1 MRASP
6 MVVIALSALAGCR
19 AKSPAPLLPDEWTL
33 RSVRVDTARGAA
45 AAMISSN
52 DSLATLAGLGILERG
67 GNAVDAAVAVGYAL
81 AVTYP
86 EAGNIGG
93 GGFMLIRMADG
104 RRAAID
110 FREVAP
116 LGATRDMY
124 VDAAGDAT
132 DRGRVGHLAS
142 GVPGTVAGLSAAL
155 ERHGTMT
162 LADVMQPAIRLASE
176 GFRVDSA
183 MHRSLVSNAGR
194 IMPYAGAAL
203 FYPNG
208 EPLAEGALLV
218 QPDLARTLRAIA
230 ARGPSGFYS
239 GEVADS
245 LVAEMR
251 RGGGL
256 ITHQDL
262 AGYRPLW
269 REPLV
274 GTYRGR
280 TLLTMPPSSSGGVTM
295 LETLAILEALGPLP
309 PFGSTAWAHRV
320 SEALRRAFL
329 DRNDQLG
336 DPAFVD
342 NPVARLTSEEYARV
356 LARSIDPARASVSLA
371 LAEARAKAR
380 AEGTETTHFS
390 VVDRHGNV
398 VSTTYTINDIWGSG
412 VWVRGAG
419 FFLNDEMD
427 DFSARP
433 GKPNQFGLVQG
444 ERNAIAPGKRM
455 LSSMTPTIVLDASG
469 APLLIIGSRGGP
481 RIITSTLLV
490 ISNVID
496 QGMSLPDAMAAPRI
510 HHQALPDSLRYE
522 AGGLAQAVLDS
533 LRAMG
538 HAVGPAPWAPGG
550 YSGRVHAVMRMGDG
564 WIGVV
569 DPRTSGLAK
578 GVE

>member
-1 MRASP
+1 VTTRAP
-6 MVVIALSALAGCR
+6 AALALAATLLAGCR
-19 AKSPAPLLPDEWTL
+19 GRSTAPLVPDEWTL
-33 RSVRVDTARGAA
+33 RSAHTDTARGPT
-45 AAMISSN
+45 AAMISTN
-52 DSLATLAGLGILERG
+52 DSLATMAGLEILRRG
-67 GNAVDAAVAVGYAL
+67 GNAVDAAVSVAYAL

-104 RRAAID
+104 RRAALD

-116 LGATRDMY
+116 LAATRDMFI
-124 VDAAGDAT
+124 DSAGNVT
-132 DRGRVGHLAS
+132 DRSRLGHLAS
-142 GVPGTVAGLSAAL
+142 GVPGTVAGLSEAL
-155 ERHGTMT
+155 QRHGTMK

-183 MHRSLVSNAGR
+183 MHRSLRSNAAR
-194 IMPYAGAAL
+194 IRPYAGASL
-203 FYPNG
+203 FFPDG
-208 EPLAEGALLV
+208 EAVAEGARLV

-230 ARGPSGFYS
+230 ERGPAGFYT
-239 GEVADS
+239 GAVADS

-251 RGGGL
+251 RGGGV

-262 AGYRPLW
+262 ASYRPVW

-274 GTYRGR
+274 GTYRGH

-295 LETLAILEALGPLP
+295 LETLGVLEALGPLP
-309 PFGSTAWAHRV
+309 PFGSAAWAHRL

-329 DRNDQLG
+329 DRNDLLG

-342 NPVARLTSEEYARV
+342 NPVARLTSEDHARA
-356 LARSIDPARASVSLA
+356 LARSIDPGRASASRA
-371 LAEARAKAR
+371 LAEAR

-390 VVDRHGNV
+390 VVDRHGNA
-398 VSTTYTINDIWGSG
+398 VSTTYTINDLWGSG

-427 DFSARP
+427 DFTARP
-433 GKPNQFGLVQG
+433 GKPNLFGLVQG
-444 ERNAIAPGKRM
+444 ERNSIAPGKRM
-455 LSSMTPTIVLDASG
+455 LSSMTPTIVLDSSG
-469 APLLIIGSRGGP
+469 APLLIVGSRGGP

-496 QGMSLPDAMAAPRI
+496 HRMSLPDAMAAPRI

-522 AGGLAQAVLDS
+522 ANGLDPAVLDS

-538 HAVGPAPWAPGG
+538 HAVGPAPWTPGG
-550 YSGRVHAVMRMGDG
+550 YSGRVHAVMKTREG

-569 DPRTSGLAK
+569 DPRTSGLA
-578 GVE
+578 GGLE